1 MVKRITLIIG
11 GRVIGRSSGLL
22 IVYGVDKQVVFSQ
35 KSQHI
40 NNLACSFISHICRTS
55 LFRVFVELD
64 SQAR

>member
-1 MVKRITLIIG
+1 MVKGSALIIG
-11 GRVIGRSSGLL
+11 GRVAGRSSELS
-22 IVYGVDKQVVFSQ
+22 IVYGVVKQVALSQ